1 MVVRLSRVFNKETM
15 APKFISHI
23 ADSLG
28 LTVEVEF
35 LTGGEKRLRVYKGAK
50 LIFVGSTPAVEK
62 FLSRYTHVPPTIHR
76 PLEINENSYKD

>member
-1 MVVRLSRVFNKETM
+1 MTPN
-15 APKFISHI
+15 FIIAI

-35 LTGGEKRLRVYKGAK
+35 LPAGEKRLRVYKGAK
-50 LIFVGSTPAVEK
+50 LIFVGSAPAVEK
-62 FLSRYTHVPPTIHR
+62 FLNRYSPAPPPIYR

>member
-1 MVVRLSRVFNKETM
+1 M

-28 LTVEVEF
+28 LAVEVEF
-35 LTGGEKRLRVYKGAK
+35 LPGGERRLRVYKGAK

-62 FLSRYTHVPPTIHR
+62 FLSRYTPVPPTIHR